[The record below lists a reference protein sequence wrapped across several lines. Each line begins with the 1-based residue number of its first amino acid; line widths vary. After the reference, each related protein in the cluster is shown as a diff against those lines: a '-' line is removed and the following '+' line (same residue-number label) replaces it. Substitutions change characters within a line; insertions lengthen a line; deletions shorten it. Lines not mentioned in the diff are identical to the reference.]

1 MELLALAA
9 ILFASFAG
17 AALLTKSGDEK

>member
-1 MELLALAA
+1 MELFVVAG

>member
-1 MELLALAA
+1 MEMLVLAG

-17 AALLTKSGDEK
+17 AALLTKSGEEQ

>member
-1 MELLALAA
+1 MELLALAG

-17 AALLTKSGDEK
+17 AALLTKSGEE